1 MLALKVTKPQTKVTA
16 TPAIKDIGKQRGP
29 EADLS
34 ARKAPGLS
42 WDFSKIAV
50 SAPDPENRTRVRSPL
65 SAGGRWDARPGSTF
79 GHDFAAINV
88 RGDRPSGRLP
98 SAQRGTGVA
107 KEGMRAGEGEGE
119 DGEGL
124 RQVAA
129 DGADG
134 AHVLANPPPRPDAV
148 ARALTPEEMADAL
161 DYNSKAL
168 KDANEISI
176 LRNAVGAPAGDT
188 VDEDFVRAIVQF
200 QAVSDIHQDG
210 KLGPTT
216 SGRLS
221 RELRAE
227 ARPLGRE
234 EATPLRQAARQRD
247 RYSFNISVIAAAA
260 ELTNTGS
267 AEYRVRWSVPDPTAN
282 GWIVQHVR
290 FTGEKFNAAGNA
302 VATNMIHVEYWEG
315 WQVRAGRVFV
325 GSSATAHD
333 ADTFRTGDEGA
344 GTRGQLA
351 VTGRVTF
358 LPNFNL
364 QEPPWGHT
372 VPQALALPTVTA
384 APPIWSDGFAR
395 LHRMQVTWNDTIA
408 PATHSVTATP

>member
-1 MLALKVTKPQTKVTA
+1 
-16 TPAIKDIGKQRGP
+16 
-29 EADLS
+29 
-34 ARKAPGLS
+34 
-42 WDFSKIAV
+42 
-50 SAPDPENRTRVRSPL
+50 
-65 SAGGRWDARPGSTF
+65 
-79 GHDFAAINV
+79 
-88 RGDRPSGRLP
+88 
-98 SAQRGTGVA
+98 
-107 KEGMRAGEGEGE
+107 MRAGEVE
-119 DGEGL
+119 DGEGP
-124 RQVAA
+124 RQLAG
-129 DGADG
+129 DGEATG
-134 AHVLANPPPRPDAV
+134 AHVFANPPPKPDAV
-148 ARALTPEEMADAL
+148 ARTLTPKEMADAL
-161 DYNSKAL
+161 DYNGKVL

-188 VDEDFVRAIVQF
+188 VNEDFVLAIVQF

-227 ARPLGRE
+227 ARPLSRV
-234 EATPLRQAARQRD
+234 EARPLRQAARQRD
-247 RYSFNISVIAAAA
+247 RYSFDISVVAAAA

-290 FTGEKFNAAGNA
+290 FTGTKFDAVGTP
-302 VATNMIHVEYWEG
+302 VATNTTGAEYWEG

-325 GSSATAHD
+325 GGSATPHN
-333 ADTFRTGDEGA
+333 ADTFRTVDEGA

-351 VTGRVTF
+351 ITGRVTL
-358 LPNFNL
+358 LPGYNL

-372 VPQALALPTVTA
+372 VPAAGALPTVTA

-395 LHRMQVTWNDTIA
+395 LHRMQVTWNDTVA
-408 PATHSVTATP
+408 PATHNVTATP